1 MRHQTTI
8 ISLIFFLIIFS
19 GVQSVSAATMRCERY
34 LMAGE
39 NLLQGGVKTFNRD
52 YPKVL
57 TVNQT
62 DLNKF
67 KKVPNRPVIRYT
79 RKVNFN
85 NSQASGVMQYYLFPN
100 KKLRLTHP
108 QVSDIRAAWKC
119 DMTPEEVLASQPLP
133 EKPLSTQTKECRS
146 GNLKACNQIDLCERA
161 TTTKWS
167 STNRKR
173 LKVWETNQEWQNY
186 VVEAKQRGLNC
197 DVEEAFKR
205 NGPSNISSGES
216 MSLSKAKAECTSLG
230 FNAGTEK
237 HGDCV
242 MKLLDN

>member
-1 MRHQTTI
+1 TGGMR
-8 ISLIFFLIIFS
+8 
-19 GVQSVSAATMRCERY
+19 G
-34 LMAGE
+34 
-39 NLLQGGVKTFNRD
+39 FNKD

-57 TVNQT
+57 TINQA

-79 RKVNFN
+79 RIVSYA
-85 NSQASGVMQYYLFPN
+85 NSQASAVMQYYLFPN
-100 KKLRLTHP
+100 KKLRVTHP

-119 DMTPEEVLASQPLP
+119 DMTPEEVLASQPQP
-133 EKPLSTQTKECRS
+133 EKPLSIQTKECRS
-146 GNLKACNQIDLCERA
+146 GILKACNQIDLCERA

-167 STNRKR
+167 SNNRKR

-197 DVEEAFKR
+197 DVEEAFER
-205 NGPSNISSGES
+205 NRTNNTSSGES

-230 FNAGTEK
+230 FGTR
-237 HGDCV
+237 
-242 MKLLDN
+242 